1 VGGIGSGKTL
11 AGALKAVKA
20 LQEGCGDGVV
30 IAPTYPM
37 LRDSTQHTMFEIIEM
52 AGLSCEFNKAE
63 QVAEINGQ
71 RVLFRSGDK
80 PERLRGPN
88 LAWAWLDEAALM
100 RPTVFDIV
108 LGRLRVGKPAAWIT
122 TTPNGVNWVYDRWM
136 ADDPEYELIRAR
148 TQDNIN
154 LPDEYIADLE
164 AAYSGE
170 FAAQELGGQFVQLEG
185 LIYDEFDP
193 NLHVVDVEP
202 GEDWERYSAIDFG
215 YTNPFVC
222 LWGAL
227 DGDGRLYIYDEHY
240 KTRELISYHAVEIKQ
255 RGPVRMSVADHDAQD
270 VAELRQ
276 AGVNTKPAEK
286 DVLPGIRTVKARLQ
300 KHGDG
305 RPRLYIHPRCVNLL
319 REIGM
324 YVWDES
330 PSGATKERPRKE
342 NDHAM
347 DALRYLCMAVD
358 NARTPKVWWL

>member
-1 VGGIGSGKTL
+1 
-11 AGALKAVKA
+11 
-20 LQEGCGDGVV
+20 
-30 IAPTYPM
+30 
-37 LRDSTQHTMFEIIEM
+37 
-52 AGLSCEFNKAE
+52 
-63 QVAEINGQ
+63 
-71 RVLFRSGDK
+71 
-80 PERLRGPN
+80 
-88 LAWAWLDEAALM
+88 
-100 RPTVFDIV
+100 
-108 LGRLRVGKPAAWIT
+108 
-122 TTPNGVNWVYDRWM
+122 
-136 ADDPEYELIRAR
+136 
-148 TQDNIN
+148 
-154 LPDEYIADLE
+154 
-164 AAYSGE
+164 
-170 FAAQELGGQFVQLEG
+170 
-185 LIYDEFDP
+185 
-193 NLHVVDVEP
+193 
-202 GEDWERYSAIDFG
+202 
-215 YTNPFVC
+215 
-222 LWGAL
+222 
-227 DGDGRLYIYDEHY
+227 
-240 KTRELISYHAVEIKQ
+240 VEIKQ